1 MKYDFTLTYYLDCK
15 LQTDMN
21 KLDMTKSQDI
31 VTAVRSSITR
41 SIPTH
46 KTVTELTEENVLKMA
61 NFLEQIRVTSEKGEC
76 PIIEF
81 DIVLNIIFP
90 DGYSKDAFLEGFYIN
105 IDVSGDPQEKQTSI
119 ETVLN
124 RITNDHIYD
133 DSLQEF
139 FNIRMNNAYGVKK
152 EDYKTA
158 HFIRVDGI
166 EFKPTYVVLKA
177 TYVYKGFSH
186 PESVSHFFEHGT
198 LAEFVNKLSKQDYR
212 SSLRRNEVYE
222 DEIVY
227 SSDTNP
233 FSYYDGDI
241 TYWDNFPKAHVWF
254 VAYLYAQNK
263 DNFTF
268 ICTPSRN
275 RFILVLKKKTEMS
288 IDSAIEA
295 TSSTLFRDDPSLE
308 RALKVLAA
316 TVSPADPFSKLL
328 AYKRSDKDYFIES
341 GRSCYDE
348 NIAIFLHSDAYTIDK
363 TIVMAL
369 TLIRQTEDI
378 KAIFESLVKK
388 LTEAKAAGHTDL
400 QTFVLDEFKKRI
412 KANPYEYALEVNNIA
427 DMNGVDDIRMLAKML
442 LSNLQPEDIEDEGD
456 GEGDE
461 DDSESEEPIIGTG
474 MRFYAPKH

>member
-15 LQTDMN
+15 LQADVN

-31 VTAVRSSITR
+31 VPAVYNSIRS

-46 KTVTELTEENVLKMA
+46 KTVTKLTEENVLKMA
-61 NFLEQIRVTSEKGEC
+61 DFLEQIRVTSESGEC

-105 IDVSGDPQEKQTSI
+105 NEVSGDPKENQKDIVTA
-119 ETVLN
+119 LN
-124 RITNDHIYD
+124 RIANDHIYD

-139 FNIRMNNAYGVKK
+139 FNIRMNNSYGVKDK
-152 EDYKTA
+152 DYKDA
-158 HFIRVDGI
+158 HFIRVEGI
-166 EFKPTYVVLKA
+166 EFKPTYVVVKA
-177 TYVYKGFSH
+177 TYVYKGFSN
-186 PESVSHFFEHGT
+186 PDSVRFFFEHDT
-198 LAEFVNKLSKQDYR
+198 LAEFVNKLSKSDYR
-212 SSLRRNEVYE
+212 STLRRNEVYE
-222 DEIVY
+222 DDIVY
-227 SSDTNP
+227 SSDSNP
-233 FSYYDGDI
+233 FNYYDGER

-254 VAYLYAQNK
+254 VSYIYSKNK
-263 DNFTF
+263 DNFKF
-268 ICTPSRN
+268 IYEPNRN
-275 RFILVLKKKTEMS
+275 RFLLILKQKTEMS

-295 TSSTLFRDDPSLE
+295 TASTLFRDDPSLE

-316 TVSPADPFSKLL
+316 SASPADPFSKLL
-328 AYKRSDKDYFIES
+328 AYRSSDKDYFVES
-341 GRSCYDE
+341 GRSYFDE
-348 NIAIFLHSDAYTIDK
+348 NIAIRLHSNAYTIER
-363 TIVMAL
+363 TIDMAR

-388 LTEAKAAGHTDL
+388 LMDAKAAGHTDL
-400 QTFVLDEFKKRI
+400 QTFALDEFKKRI

-427 DMNGVDDIRMLAKML
+427 DMNGVDEIRMLAKML

-461 DDSESEEPIIGTG
+461 DDSNSNEPLIGTG
-474 MRFYAPKH
+474 MRFYAPKR